1 MSINLSRNT
10 RLWVSTVTTG
20 HTNEN
25 TFEIPVQDGYGLS
38 QTTSTSDVAAEEAG
52 ATPIRGSKR
61 FNDMQDPVDWNFT
74 TYMTPY
80 FATNHY
86 MVDMLLWHALANA
99 KDTAPD
105 LDNTSTT
112 STVFG
117 DPTDFTVEFTN
128 NSAHELTPIYLY
140 YKIDNQMYLVS
151 EAQVSQAEINVDIT
165 DIGQVAWT
173 GQALSYAPIADPAFV
188 DADGSN
194 GLAYDTTTP
203 TANTYVGIATNK
215 QYLVNKLTIMELNS
229 DQAPSGAGTNGNYKI
244 PITGASVTINN
255 NITYL
260 TPSTLAE
267 VDSPIGSFT
276 GSFDVSG
283 SVQAYLRDVPGS
295 DGAIGNEYGS
305 QEFLQHMIGNVQN
318 AVVNAANVVF
328 HIGGNAVGDPN
339 CVITVPA
346 AQISVPEIAVE
357 DIIATSFEFKGIPS
371 SADLVSGDE
380 VSLAFRAQ

>member
-10 RLWVSTVTTG
+10 RLWVSTVNTG

-61 FNDMQDPVDWNFT
+61 FNDTQDPVDWNFT

-80 FATNHY
+80 LATNHY

-99 KDTAPD
+99 KGTDPD
-105 LDNTSTT
+105 LDNTTTT
-112 STVFG
+112 STVYG
-117 DPTDFTVEFTN
+117 DATDFTVDFSN

-151 EAQVSQAEINVDIT
+151 DAQVSQAEISIDIT
-165 DIGQVAWT
+165 DIGMTAWT
-173 GQALSYAPIADPAFV
+173 GQALSYTPIADPAFV

-194 GLAYDTTTP
+194 GLAYDTVTP
-203 TANTYVGIATNK
+203 TANTYVGIAANK
-215 QYLVNKLTIMELNS
+215 QYLVNKLTIMDLNS

-244 PITGASVTINN
+244 PITGASITINN

-267 VDSPIGSFT
+267 VDGPIGSFT

-295 DGAIGNEYGS
+295 DGAIGTEYGS
-305 QEFLQHMIGNVQN
+305 REFLEHMLANVGN
-318 AVVNAANVVF
+318 AVVNAANIVF
-328 HIGGNAVGDPN
+328 HIGGKGVGDAS
-339 CVITVPA
+339 CVITLPA

-371 SADLVSGDE
+371 SPDLISGDE
-380 VSLAFRAQ
+380 VAIAFKAQ